1 MHLYHPTQ
9 FMRYHKL
16 LCIYLRAYTAPL
28 AYPSF
33 ISTQICSLHL
43 NLTPTCLLFHP
54 RYCILASFISI
65 WETWRPRWYPTGC
78 LDCWRKV
85 NAGIF
90 MQKKTHKNFTWPPHP
105 EDWARLANWMQFCP
119 LVSSSLKG
127 MLKGMWW
134 TILVIQ
140 QSYLCNPGR
149 YMIQGNSW
157 TLFIAI

>member
-1 MHLYHPTQ
+1 MYLPARIHCST
-9 FMRYHKL
+9 
-16 LCIYLRAYTAPL
+16 CISIFHFHTNLF
-28 AYPSF
+28 S
-33 ISTQICSLHL
+33 SLEFD
-43 NLTPTCLLFHP
+43 TSCPTCLLFHP

-65 WETWRPRWYPTGC
+65 WETWLPRWYPTGC

-90 MQKKTHKNFTWPPHP
+90 MQKKTHENFTWPPHP

-127 MLKGMWW
+127 ILKGMWW
-134 TILVIQ
+134 TILVMQ

-149 YMIQGNSW
+149 YMIQGNS
-157 TLFIAI
+157 